1 MGFESMNRIQLE
13 LEIDHKVKTL
23 QQEFRAAKR
32 ITRHSLRLLA
42 SRLLSHG
49 SRLLAELAASLEVTG
64 NEEQATG
71 TAS

>member
-13 LEIDHKVKTL
+13 LEIDDKVKAL
-23 QQEFRAAKR
+23 RHEFRAVKR
-32 ITRHSLRLLA
+32 FRGHPLRSLA
-42 SRLLSHG
+42 SRLLRLG